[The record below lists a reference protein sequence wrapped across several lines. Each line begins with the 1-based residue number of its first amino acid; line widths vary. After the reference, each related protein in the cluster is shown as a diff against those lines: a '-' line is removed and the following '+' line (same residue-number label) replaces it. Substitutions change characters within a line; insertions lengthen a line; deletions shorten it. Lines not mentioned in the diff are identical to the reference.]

1 MSDWRTITAVVVV
14 LALLIAGVWLLGM
27 PARARAQDID
37 PVVPDSE
44 PTG

>member
-1 MSDWRTITAVVVV
+1 VNDWRKVAIVLVVVV
-14 LALLIAGVWLLGM
+14 LLVAGVWLLGM